1 MGQHTTVQSLYKRD
15 ILQGGYYAVLQP
27 LQVQS
32 KRDILQGGYCVV
44 LQPLQVQ
51 S

>member
-32 KRDILQGGYCVV
+32 EMHMVSYQGKLAALC
-44 LQPLQVQ
+44 
-51 S
+51 SI